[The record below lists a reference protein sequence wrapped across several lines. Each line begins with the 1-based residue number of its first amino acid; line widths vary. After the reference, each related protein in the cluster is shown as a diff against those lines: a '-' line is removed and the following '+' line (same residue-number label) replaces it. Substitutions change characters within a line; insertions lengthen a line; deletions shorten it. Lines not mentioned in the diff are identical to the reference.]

1 MTKTSRRP
9 LRTSSADAPSDA
21 DLLRHVAE
29 GDPIALG
36 RLYDRYALD
45 VWRVARRV
53 LGDGADADDVVHA
66 AFLDL
71 RRIAGA
77 FDGRTSCRNWL
88 RGIAVRLALRQRR
101 GKGRF
106 HRMLESLGQTMV
118 RRGVR
123 RNPEREASDNE
134 ELRILQRAI
143 ARLQPKQRAAFVLVE
158 LEEMTSEEAAKA
170 LDVPAGTVR
179 TRLFKARR
187 ALRAALDPARFK

>member
-1 MTKTSRRP
+1 
-9 LRTSSADAPSDA
+9 
-21 DLLRHVAE
+21 
-29 GDPIALG
+29 
-36 RLYDRYALD
+36 
-45 VWRVARRV
+45 
-53 LGDGADADDVVHA
+53 
-66 AFLDL
+66 
-71 RRIAGA
+71 
-77 FDGRTSCRNWL
+77 
-88 RGIAVRLALRQRR
+88 
-101 GKGRF
+101 
-106 HRMLESLGQTMV
+106 MLESLGQTMV